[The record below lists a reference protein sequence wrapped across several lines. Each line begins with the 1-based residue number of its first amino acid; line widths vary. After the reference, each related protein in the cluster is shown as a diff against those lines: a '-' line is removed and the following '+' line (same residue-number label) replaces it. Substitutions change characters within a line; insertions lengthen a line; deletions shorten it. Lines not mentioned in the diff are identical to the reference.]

1 MTTERLPSRSNE
13 CDNLTAKI
21 GRTSSMR
28 VVTLEEHFTVPAVVA
43 KIDRA
48 AIAKRGFKPRKL
60 APGKANPLE
69 LLPEIGEKRFK
80 SMDDAGIT
88 QQVLS
93 NSGPGPDLMTGKVG
107 ADLAREV
114 NDYLAGVV
122 AKNPKRFA
130 GFAALPM
137 ATQDACAD
145 ELRRAVKDLRLVGA
159 MIHGTCE
166 GRFLDHPSYDGLLA
180 AAEELDVPIY
190 IHPSVP
196 TANVFEAYYA
206 GLPEGADRVVSTAG
220 WGWHSEVAVHIL
232 RMVFAGT
239 FEKHPKLKMIIG
251 HMGEMLPVMLA
262 RLDEVSAA
270 DVGHLNKAPSRTI
283 VDQVWIT
290 TSGIFSQP
298 PFIAAL
304 QTFGIDR
311 IMFSVD
317 YPFAPDAR
325 GRDFLNEVALAPAD
339 MARLCHGNADAL
351 LKLKA

>member
-1 MTTERLPSRSNE
+1 
-13 CDNLTAKI
+13 
-21 GRTSSMR
+21 MR
-28 VVTLEEHFTVPAVVA
+28 VVALEEHFTVPAVVQ
-43 KIDRA
+43 KIDKG

-60 APGKANPLE
+60 APGKPNPME
-69 LLPEIGEKRFK
+69 LLSEIGEKRFK
-80 SMDDAGIT
+80 SLDDAGVT
-88 QQVLS
+88 VQVLS
-93 NSGPGPDLMTGKVG
+93 NSGPGPDLMPGPTGT
-107 ADLAREV
+107 ALACEV
-114 NDYLAGVV
+114 NDYLAEVI
-122 AKNPKRFA
+122 AKHPKRFA

-145 ELRRAVKDLRLVGA
+145 ELRRAVKDLKLVGA

-180 AAEELDVPIY
+180 AAVELDVPIY
-190 IHPSVP
+190 IHPSIP
-196 TANVFEAYYA
+196 TAEVFDAYYG
-206 GLPEGADRVVSTAG
+206 GLPEGADRVISTAG
-220 WGWHSEVAVHIL
+220 WGWHSEVAIHIL
-232 RMVFAGT
+232 RMLFAGT
-239 FEKHPKLKMIIG
+239 FDKHPKLKMIIG

-270 DVGHLNKAPSRTI
+270 DMGHLNRLPSATI
-283 VDQVWIT
+283 VEQVWIT

-339 MARLCHGNADAL
+339 MAKLCHGNADAL